1 MRSALQ
7 VAATLT
13 LALMVATPARSAS
26 RLDDLFARVD
36 AAEPGLESYT
46 AAVDIKAGLRTFP
59 WYGTSRKGDAY
70 YKRPGRLELVIDS
83 MPRFASKFQ
92 HLFVGLGPTKD
103 WTRDFNASIADEET
117 SDEHI
122 LLVPKNPQS
131 RIRQIAVFL
140 DAQSAIP
147 TRIVWTYTNG
157 HVELDESLLD
167 VAGHRI
173 VVAHDVELVL
183 PAFHA
188 YLHATVH
195 DIAVNAPVDD
205 GVFTSSLFLN
215 P

>member
-1 MRSALQ
+1 VKRGLG
-7 VAATLT
+7 VAAAWL
-13 LALMVATPARSAS
+13 LALLVATPARGAS
-26 RLDDLFARVD
+26 RLDELFARVD

-46 AAVDIKAGLRTFP
+46 ATVDIKAGLRTFP
-59 WYGTSRKGDAY
+59 WYGTSRSGDAY
-70 YKRPGRLELVIDS
+70 YKRPGRLELVINN
-83 MPRFASKFQ
+83 MPRFISKFQ

-103 WTRDFNASIADEET
+103 WTRDFNASVAEENT
-117 SDEHI
+117 STEHI

-140 DAQSAIP
+140 DPQSAIP
-147 TRIVWTYTNG
+147 SRILWTYTDG
-157 HVELDESLLD
+157 HVELDETFVD

-173 VVAHDVELVL
+173 VAAHDVELAL

-205 GVFTSSLFLN
+205 AVFTGSLFLN